1 MPWTDVSAVTNRK
14 AKFQIT
20 YCKPEWFTSLQTKAL
35 NSQSFQQLPLFPMAY
50 IISTVKYLSFHE
62 CDMFLFTWSPF
73 QRSTPTWN
81 ALSFHVHLCLLSF
94 SQSCLYH
101 LKQAPCSLSTSPHNL
116 VYDFLLNFSKI
127 FYSFY
132 IYNIMSWLF
141 IIWPS
146 LTYPYEFLECRDYY
160 SIKTL

>member
-1 MPWTDVSAVTNRK
+1 MDWCICCDEQKS
-14 AKFQIT
+14 QI
-20 YCKPEWFTSLQTKAL
+20 SNHILQTRMIHFITNKGP
-35 NSQSFQQLPLFPMAY
+35 QQPVLSTTPSLPHGLYYQHSKISVISWMWHVLVHLVTFPA
-50 IISTVKYLSFHE
+50 KHPYLE
-62 CDMFLFTWSPF
+62 CPF
-73 QRSTPTWN
+73 F
-81 ALSFHVHLCLLSF
+81 FHVHLCLLSI
-94 SQSCLYH
+94 SQSGLYH

-132 IYNIMSWLF
+132 IYNIMSKLF